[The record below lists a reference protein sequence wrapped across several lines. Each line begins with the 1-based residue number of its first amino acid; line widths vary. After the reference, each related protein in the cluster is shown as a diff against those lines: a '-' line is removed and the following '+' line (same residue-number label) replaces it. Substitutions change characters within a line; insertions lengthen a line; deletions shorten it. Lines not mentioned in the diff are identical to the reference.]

1 MRARLVILAAL
12 VGSSAAIPCRP
23 AWVVKASLSWMSA
36 STRLDKLLSQIPTV
50 YLGGGTVPPN
60 ATMAETTITTTITT
74 VPIPA
79 PVTTTVNE
87 DNATTTT
94 SARAGG
100 NSNTPSPT
108 STGMITTTTTTIT
121 VTPSA
126 SGTSDT
132 SAAAASAESDETSE
146 EVAKTE
152 DTKVYRRATIGTI
165 VYPERRQ
172 LTHYTTTTLP
182 CPAMTPK
189 PGDLKTITTRMCGH
203 AAHRIHHVPSAPP
216 APLIPPVPPGP
227 PAPPPPVIVHTTTTF
242 PAPPAPPVVVYT
254 AINAYSARATLASTH
269 DDRAEADKTK
279 GPRMLRRDFEGSEEE
294 AKDLEILA
302 TLAQSK
308 MGEAV
313 RMRELFDQDLKEYLT
328 DKKEIDAER
337 ISLKKEHT
345 KARYKMIDAREWE
358 RKFNKAVK
366 EYGAKQKKWK
376 KETAKKTAQEKE
388 KKQEKQGATKK
399 NEKRGELK
407 TSKLDPEI
415 SVDLSEEEYEDG
427 LYAGIG
433 EQLLNSPDDTKGH
446 DGYRYVLTKQC
457 NGSKCLSGK
466 NSTAA
471 EQGEALFKA
480 EEVTTKIKDE
490 ERKKKMPGQKKAES
504 KEDSH
509 QEEGEDELLAGGDEH
524 GQYVRLSTLYMQY
537 RSMLVEAIQ
546 KQLDPVLKDEKYA
559 TAETMEEHEK
569 GNEEQQRRRLS
580 NLYMDFRYMLLPK
593 FKKQLDP
600 VLYDARL

>member
-12 VGSSAAIPCRP
+12 VGHSDAIPCRP
-23 AWVVKASLSWMSA
+23 AWVVQASLSWISA

-74 VPIPA
+74 VPVPA
-79 PVTTTVNE
+79 TVTTSVDE
-87 DNATTTT
+87 DNATD
-94 SARAGG
+94 SAKAGG
-100 NSNTPSPT
+100 NSNTSGPI
-108 STGMITTTTTTIT
+108 STGMTTTTTTTIT
-121 VTPSA
+121 VTPST
-126 SGTSDT
+126 SGTADA
-132 SAAAASAESDETSE
+132 SAAATSTESDKASE
-146 EVAKTE
+146 GVAKTE
-152 DTKVYRRATIGTI
+152 GTKVHRRATIDTI

-182 CPAMTPK
+182 CPARTLE
-189 PGDLKTITTRMCGH
+189 PGGLKTITTRICGH
-203 AAHRIHHVPSAPP
+203 AAHRVY
-216 APLIPPVPPGP
+216 L
-227 PAPPPPVIVHTTTTF
+227 
-242 PAPPAPPVVVYT
+242 APPAPPAVVYT
-254 AINAYSARATLASTH
+254 TINVHGARAALDPIH
-269 DDRAEADKTK
+269 DAHSEADKTK
-279 GPRMLRRDFEGSEEE
+279 DPRVHRRDFEGSKEE

-328 DKKEIDAER
+328 DKKEMNAER

-345 KARYKMIDAREWE
+345 KARHKMIDAREWE

-366 EYGAKQKKWK
+366 EYDAKQKKWK
-376 KETAKKTAQEKE
+376 KETANKTTQGKEMKE
-388 KKQEKQGATKK
+388 KQGNKKEPGATKK
-399 NEKRGELK
+399 NEKRDEPKTSELDLK
-407 TSKLDPEI
+407 TSD
-415 SVDLSEEEYEDG
+415 SFSEEEYEDR

-433 EQLLNSPDDTKGH
+433 EQLLNGPDDTKERGG
-446 DGYRYVLTKQC
+446 DRYVLTKKC
-457 NGSKCLSGK
+457 NGSNCPSGK
-466 NSTAA
+466 NGAGA
-471 EQGEALFKA
+471 EQGAAIFKV
-480 EEVTTKIKDE
+480 EEVTTKMKDE
-490 ERKKKMPGQKKAES
+490 ERKKKTPDQRKADL

-537 RSMLVEAIQ
+537 RSMLVEAIR

-559 TAETMEEHEK
+559 TDETMEEHEE
-569 GNEEQQRRRLS
+569 GNEEEQRRRLS

-600 VLYDARL
+600 ILYDTKL